1 MSKPRMLFVNLP
13 VKDLPRSVAF
23 FRELGFQF
31 DPRFSDDN
39 AHCMVLDERAAFVML
54 LAEPFFKTFTEREIA
69 DGTRV
74 SEALLAISCET
85 SEEVDALCDKAIALG
100 AKEAMP
106 PKDHG
111 FMRYRTFYDLDGH
124 HWEVMWMDPSAVP
137 S

>member
-1 MSKPRMLFVNLP
+1 MRSSPRRSPIVEPAGSPAPAPEENSMSKPRMLFVNLP

-74 SEALLAISCET
+74 SEALL
-85 SEEVDALCDKAIALG
+85 
-100 AKEAMP
+100 
-106 PKDHG
+106 
-111 FMRYRTFYDLDGH
+111 
-124 HWEVMWMDPSAVP
+124 
-137 S
+137 